1 MDIERMKKLL
11 ESGIE
16 AGNKVK
22 AVREV
27 IKTYDTRKQDMY
39 DNTSEILKPSLD
51 IQKEMKKTTDEK
63 QDKIIKQLQENQKAL
78 TKGLED
84 IVMMNAFE
92 RIMPELKKNF
102 PKLPL
107 DYENDG

>member
-1 MDIERMKKLL
+1 MKKLL

-39 DNTSEILKPSLD
+39 DNTSEIFKPSLD
-51 IQKEMKKTTDEK
+51 IQKEMKKTV
-63 QDKIIKQLQENQKAL
+63 ENQL
-78 TKGLED
+78 
-84 IVMMNAFE
+84 IS
-92 RIMPELKKNF
+92 
-102 PKLPL
+102 
-107 DYENDG
+107 